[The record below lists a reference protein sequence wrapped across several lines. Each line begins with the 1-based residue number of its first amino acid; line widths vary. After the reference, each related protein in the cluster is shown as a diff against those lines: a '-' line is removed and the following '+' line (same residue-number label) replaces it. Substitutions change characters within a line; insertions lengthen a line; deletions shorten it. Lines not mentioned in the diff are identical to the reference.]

1 MLLMMSESPEEKK
14 QDLWGT
20 FQINNTSPIYSNIIL
35 YIRYTDAGMHN
46 LPGSVMLIV
55 HTLKYLPQAVPNSML
70 FPV

>member
-1 MLLMMSESPEEKK
+1 MMSESPEEKK